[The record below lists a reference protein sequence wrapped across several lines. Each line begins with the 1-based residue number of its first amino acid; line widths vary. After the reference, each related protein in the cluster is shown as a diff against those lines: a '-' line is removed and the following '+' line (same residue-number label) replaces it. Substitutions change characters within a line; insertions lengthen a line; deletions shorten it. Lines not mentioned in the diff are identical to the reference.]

1 MWDERNSQ
9 GTGRSMATRRTE
21 LSDTE
26 LEVLKALWGLG
37 QGTVRDLHE
46 RLEHDG
52 RNWAYT
58 TVLTFVGR
66 LESKG
71 YVASDKSG
79 VAHIFRPIV
88 SRDALLRQR
97 LTHLAADLCEGT
109 STPLVHALV
118 EGQQFSPEEI
128 ARFRELLD
136 RLESHPPT
144 NQKRPRSPGKFGRG
158 TARDV
163 SDD

>member
-1 MWDERNSQ
+1 
-9 GTGRSMATRRTE
+9 MATRRME
-21 LSDTE
+21 LSETE
-26 LEVLKALWGLG
+26 LEVLKALWELERA
-37 QGTVRDLHE
+37 TIRELYE
-46 RLEHDG
+46 RLERDG

-71 YVASDKSG
+71 YVVSDKSG
-79 VAHIFRPIV
+79 VAHVFRPIV

-109 STPLVHALV
+109 ATPLVHALV
-118 EGQQFSPEEI
+118 EGQRFSPEEI

-136 RLESHPPT
+136 RLE
-144 NQKRPRSPGKFGRG
+144 REPRANGPRKNVPGKSGRG
-158 TARDV
+158 MSRDT
-163 SDD
+163 SSA